1 MKTFKFYT
9 LGCKLNFAESSSIG
23 KTLIENGYV
32 KAKANE
38 KADVCIV
45 NTCTVTDNAD
55 KKCRSAINR
64 IIRENPNAFLI
75 VTGCYAQLASERL
88 ANIPGV
94 DLVLG
99 ANDKF
104 IIPEKLKTQDTA
116 TVVSETKKM
125 TPFYGC
131 YSHEDRTRHFLKVQD
146 GCDYFCS
153 YCAIPFAR
161 GRSRNGSIE
170 EIVRNAEKI
179 ASEGGKEIILTG
191 VNIGDFGKSTGEKF
205 VDLVKAL
212 DEVEGVE
219 RFRISSIE
227 PDLLTDEIIEFV
239 ATSKRFAPHF
249 HIPLQCGSDEVLK
262 LMRRHYDSELFKN
275 KVLKIKELMPDAFI
289 GVDMI
294 VGMRGE
300 TPELFEESRNFIA
313 SLPVSQLHV
322 FPYSERA
329 GTMALKIPYKVEE
342 SEKKRRMSIMLPLSD
357 EKLKTFYQSQVGTT
371 RKVLWESTNKSGKM
385 CGFTENYVKV
395 QCPFNA
401 EKINQIE
408 EITLNENMFDYE
420 V

>member
-1 MKTFKFYT
+1 MKTFRFYT
-9 LGCKLNFAESSSIG
+9 LGCKLNFTESSSIG
-23 KTLIENGYV
+23 KTLLENGFV
-32 KAKANE
+32 KANNEE
-38 KADVCIV
+38 KADVCVV
-45 NTCTVTDNAD
+45 NTCTVTDTAD
-55 KKCRSAINR
+55 KKCRSAIKK
-64 IIRENPNAFLI
+64 IIRENPDCFLI
-75 VTGCYAQLASERL
+75 VTGCYAQLAPNKLSS
-88 ANIPGV
+88 IPGV

-104 IIPEKLKTQDTA
+104 FIPEKLKTKDT
-116 TVVSETKKM
+116 TSEVSETKKM

-170 EIVRNAEKI
+170 EIVCMAKNI
-179 ASEGGKEIILTG
+179 AREGGKEIILTG

-205 VDLVKAL
+205 IDLVKAL
-212 DEVEGVE
+212 DEVTGIE
-219 RFRISSIE
+219 RIRISSIE

-239 ATSKRFAPHF
+239 AKSQRFAPHF

-262 LMRRHYDSELFKN
+262 LMRRHYDSALFKN

-289 GVDMI
+289 GVDII

-313 SLPVSQLHV
+313 NLPVSQLHV
-322 FPYSERA
+322 FPYSERS

-342 SEKKRRMSIMLPLSD
+342 VEKKRRMGIMLPMSE
-357 EKLKTFYQSQVGTT
+357 EKLKTFYSSQLGTS
-371 RKVLWESTNKSGKM
+371 RKVLWESTNKKGYMS
-385 CGFTENYVKV
+385 GFTENYTKVKT
-395 QCPFNA
+395 PFNA

-408 EITLNENMFDYE
+408 IITISEEILDYE

>member
-1 MKTFKFYT
+1 
-9 LGCKLNFAESSSIG
+9 
-23 KTLIENGYV
+23 
-32 KAKANE
+32 
-38 KADVCIV
+38 
-45 NTCTVTDNAD
+45 TCTVTDNAD
-55 KKCRSAINR
+55 KKCRNAIKR
-64 IIRENPNAFLI
+64 IVRENPNAFLI
-75 VTGCYAQLASERL
+75 VTGCYAQLASEKL

-104 IIPEKLKTQDTA
+104 IIPEKLKIKDT
-116 TVVSETKKM
+116 TPVVSQTKKM

-170 EIVRNAEKI
+170 EIVCMAKNI
-179 ASEGGKEIILTG
+179 AREGGKEIILTG

-205 VDLVKAL
+205 IDLIKAL
-212 DEVEGVE
+212 DEVTGIE
-219 RFRISSIE
+219 RIRISSIE

-239 ATSKRFAPHF
+239 AKSQRFVPHF

-262 LMRRHYDSELFKN
+262 LMRRHYDSKLFKD

-300 TPELFEESRNFIA
+300 TEELFEESKNFIS

-329 GTMALKIPYKVEE
+329 GTLALKIPYKVEE
-342 SEKKRRMSIMLPLSD
+342 SEKKRRMQIMLPLSE
-357 EKLKTFYQSQVGTT
+357 EKLKTFYTSQVGTK
-371 RKVLWESTNKSGKM
+371 RKVLWESTNKNGIM

-395 QCPFNA
+395 QCPFCA

-408 EITLNENMFDYE
+408 VITLEENMFNYE